1 MDVATT
7 QRFDADAHARRIETE
22 GYTVIEDF
30 LDAPT
35 VTAVREGLAPHLGS
49 HHGRNDFEGF
59 RTERVYTLVA
69 RGKVFEDVTEE
80 PRLMA
85 LLERFLQPGFLLTA
99 SQAICIHPG
108 ETAQDIHVDDGFY
121 RLPRPRPAVSYTAI
135 VAVDDFTAENGGT
148 EIIPGSHLWAQAD
161 IEARR
166 GELEGLLTP
175 MVIPSGA
182 AVVFAGTL
190 LHRGGANRSAR
201 PRLAFTNQYCE
212 PWARTQEN
220 FYLGIPREQVAAM
233 SPRLKQLLGYDVWPP
248 FMGQVTASHPA
259 KALEPGWVPPVVQQ
273 RPRQAQNG
281 TTSPPAEDGPGS
293 SRAR

>member
-1 MDVATT
+1 MDVAT
-7 QRFDADAHARRIETE
+7 QSFDAGAHAERIAAQ
-22 GYTVIEDF
+22 GYTVIEEF
-30 LDAPT
+30 LDAAT
-35 VTAVREGLAPHLGS
+35 VAAVREALAPYLGS

-69 RGKVFEDVTEE
+69 RGRVFEDLTEE

-85 LLERFLQPGFLLTA
+85 LLGRFLQPGFLLTA

-121 RLPRPRPAVSYTAI
+121 RVPRPRPAISYTVI

-148 EIIPGSHLWAQAD
+148 EIVPGSHLWTQAD

-166 GELEGLLTP
+166 DELEGLVTP

-220 FYLGIPREQVAAM
+220 FYLGIPREQLAAM
-233 SPRLKQLLGYDVWPP
+233 SPRLKQLLGYDIWAP
-248 FMGQVTASHPA
+248 FMGQVTGSHPA

-273 RPRQAQNG
+273 RRREA
-281 TTSPPAEDGPGS
+281 
-293 SRAR
+293 